1 MISFHSEIERFDEM
15 GEKTGWSY
23 VFIPAALANQL
34 NPGCKKSYRVKGSLD
49 NIAFEGLSLIP
60 MGEGDFI
67 LALKGSLRKQL
78 KKEAGAQLSVTLEL
92 HQDFKN
98 EMPAEMELCLLED
111 PAYMQQFQR
120 MPGSYQNYYIN
131 WYKSAKTEAT
141 KVKRLT
147 MIVDAMARGLDFGQM
162 IREHKR

>member
-1 MISFHSEIERFDEM
+1 MISFHAEIERFEEM

-34 NPGCKKSYRVKGSLD
+34 NPGCKKSYRVKGTLD
-49 NIAFEGLSLIP
+49 NVPVEGLSLTP

-67 LALKGSLRKQL
+67 LALKQTLRKQL
-78 KKEAGAQLSVTLEL
+78 KKEAGALLSVTLNL
-92 HQDFKN
+92 HGDFKN
-98 EMPAEMELCLLED
+98 EMPAEMELCLMED
-111 PAYMQQFQR
+111 PACMQQFLS

-131 WYKSAKTEAT
+131 WYKSAKTEPT

-147 MIVDAMARGLDFGQM
+147 MILDAMTRGLDFGQM

>member
-1 MISFHSEIERFDEM
+1 MISFQAEIERFETR

-34 NPGCKKSYRVKGSLD
+34 NPGCKKSYRIKGSLD
-49 NIAFEGLSLIP
+49 NIAIEGLALTP

-67 LALKGSLRKQL
+67 LALKGALRKQL
-78 KKEAGAQLSVTLEL
+78 KKEAGAPLSVTLEL

-98 EMPAEMELCLLED
+98 EMPTEMELCLMED
-111 PAYMQQFQR
+111 PAHMQQFLS

-131 WYKSAKTEAT
+131 WFKSAKTETT

-147 MIVDAMARGLDFGQM
+147 MIVDAMARRLDFGQM
-162 IREHKR
+162 IREQKR